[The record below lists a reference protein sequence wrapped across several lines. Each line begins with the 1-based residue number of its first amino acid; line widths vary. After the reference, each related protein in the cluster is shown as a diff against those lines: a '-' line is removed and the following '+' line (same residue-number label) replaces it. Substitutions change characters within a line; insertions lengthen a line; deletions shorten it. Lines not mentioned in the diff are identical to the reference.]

1 MVHIFALRS
10 VKCRPLAFPEGRQP
24 LALVGLLVR
33 VQLLQHHT
41 GVLSSQVILN
51 TPAHANIS
59 GFYKNVKMTK

>member
-1 MVHIFALRS
+1 MVHISALRS

-24 LALVGLLVR
+24 LALVGLFVR

-41 GVLSSQVILN
+41 GVLSSQVILD
-51 TPAHANIS
+51 TPTHANVS